1 MIGIGAC
8 LVMFMEAWKTS
19 SWRKSFPMLIDAGVS
34 TIEELLATPP
44 ETLKQLSIPP
54 VPLERLIKLKQNLN
68 QMRIQTNNC
77 FLQPL
82 HQNQIFDK
90 FEFVPQFT
98 YEQYLA
104 DIEMSDKTKEIEQAI
119 NKVID
124 VGPDPMTKQQQQLYS
139 LLCIVKSHR
148 TRVTRFIV

>member
-1 MIGIGAC
+1 
-8 LVMFMEAWKTS
+8 
-19 SWRKSFPMLIDAGVS
+19 
-34 TIEELLATPP
+34 
-44 ETLKQLSIPP
+44 
-54 VPLERLIKLKQNLN
+54 
-68 QMRIQTNNC
+68 RIQTNNC